1 MTVWESRHPN
11 DAGGMKL
18 YMTELLASKS
28 SSCCK
33 DRGFPISP
41 PRWGCLSESGGQI
54 TRHCESFKICLAAD
68 LLWVVQRK
76 YPLEI

>member
-1 MTVWESRHPN
+1 MTVWESRRPN

-41 PRWGCLSESGGQI
+41 PRWGCLSEGGGQI

-68 LLWVVQRK
+68 LLCVVQRK